1 MKINISGK
9 SVRFKSNALFP
20 VKYKS
25 ETGRDI
31 FKDLK
36 KLEGM
41 QNLTAENLEEFNIDI
56 FYDIVYVLAW
66 FADKSI
72 GERDEW
78 LLSFDNFDVFEIL
91 PQVMDLLTESL
102 AQTKKKK
109 NSHKTKT
116 VKKQT

>member
-1 MKINISGK
+1 MKITISGK

-25 ETGRDI
+25 EFGRDI

-41 QNLTAENLEEFNIDI
+41 KNLTVENFEEFNSDI

-66 FADKSI
+66 FGDKSI

-78 LLSFDNFDVFEIL
+78 FLSFDNFNVYEIL

-102 AQTKKKK
+102 ATTKKKK
-109 NSHKTKT
+109 NPQKQKAQ
-116 VKKQT
+116 KKQV

>member
-1 MKINISGK
+1 MKLNISGR
-9 SVRFKSNALFP
+9 SVRFKANALFP

-41 QNLTAENLEEFNIDI
+41 QNLTVDNFGEFNIDVL
-56 FYDIVYVLAW
+56 YDIIYVLAW
-66 FADKSI
+66 FGDKSI

-78 LLSFDNFDVFEIL
+78 LLSFDNFNVYEVL

-102 AQTKKKK
+102 ATTKKKK
-109 NSHKTKT
+109 NPHKAKHQ
-116 VKKQT
+116 KQQA